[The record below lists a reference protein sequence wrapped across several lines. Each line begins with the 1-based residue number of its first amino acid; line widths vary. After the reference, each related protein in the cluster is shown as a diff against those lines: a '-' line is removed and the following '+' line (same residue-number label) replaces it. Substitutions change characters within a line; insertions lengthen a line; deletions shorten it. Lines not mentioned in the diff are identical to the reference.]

1 MDRHGD
7 RPWWGYVRPSRLVPI
22 VCILAAAGCTQPQP
36 HGVIGAKNQD
46 RPPLRVVSLDFC
58 ADQFVIKLADRASI
72 VAVSPDATRD
82 FSFMR
87 KEAKGLVQARPDA
100 ETILALKPDIVFRS
114 YGGGP
119 QMVPFLEQAGIQVHQ
134 IGWGED
140 FAAVR
145 SNVREAA
152 TALGQK
158 ARGEAV
164 VADFDRRLANLK
176 PAPQVSALYV
186 TPGGVTTG
194 PGSLVDRMMG
204 KAGLVNFQTQ
214 EGWNPLPLERLATER
229 PAMVVTAFFTAQS
242 PHQDYWSQAR
252 HPLVRQILADLP
264 VARLDGGATACS
276 GWFMVDAMEVMAAT
290 GRRISAEK
298 SALPPDMQP

>member
-1 MDRHGD
+1 MARHGV
-7 RPWWGYVRPSRLVPI
+7 RHWWDSVRASKLVLC
-22 VCILAAAGCTQPQP
+22 VCLTAVAGCSSPPPQGP
-36 HGVIGAKNQD
+36 VGANEPG
-46 RPPLRVVSLDFC
+46 RAPLRVVSLDFC
-58 ADQFVIKLADRASI
+58 ADQFVIKLANRDDI

-87 KEAKGLVQARPDA
+87 AEAKGLDQVRPDA
-100 ETILALKPDIVFRS
+100 ETILALKPDVVVRS

-119 QMVPFLEQAGIQVHQ
+119 QMVPFLERAGIKVHQ

-145 SNVREAA
+145 TNVRAA
-152 TALGQK
+152 AEALGQP

-164 VADFDRRLANLK
+164 VSDFDRRLANLK

-194 PGSLVDRMMG
+194 PGSLVDRMMSH
-204 KAGLVNFQTQ
+204 AGLVNFQTQ
-214 EGWNPLPLERLATER
+214 TGWNPLPLERLATEH

-252 HPLVRQILADLP
+252 HPLVRQMLSDLP
-264 VARLDGGATACS
+264 AARLDGGATACS
-276 GWFMVDAMEVMAAT
+276 GWFMIDAIEAMAAT
-290 GRRISAEK
+290 GRSISAK
-298 SALPPDMQP
+298 AGPLPQDLQP

>member
-1 MDRHGD
+1 
-7 RPWWGYVRPSRLVPI
+7 VRASKLVLC
-22 VCILAAAGCTQPQP
+22 VYLTAVAGCSSPPPQIP
-36 HGVIGAKNQD
+36 VGTND
-46 RPPLRVVSLDFC
+46 RGKAPLRVVSLDFC
-58 ADQFVIKLADRASI
+58 ADQFVIKLADRGDI
-72 VAVSPDATRD
+72 IAVSPDARRD

-87 KEAKGLVQARPDA
+87 AEAKGLDQVRPDA
-100 ETILALKPDIVFRS
+100 ETILALKPDVVVRS

-119 QMVPFLEQAGIQVHQ
+119 QLVPFLERADIKVHQ

-145 SNVREAA
+145 SNVRAVAE
-152 TALGQK
+152 ALGQP

-164 VADFDRRLANLK
+164 VADFDRRLASLN

-194 PGSLVDRMMG
+194 PGSLVDRMMSQ
-204 KAGLVNFQTQ
+204 AGLVNFQTQ
-214 EGWNPLPLERLATER
+214 KGWNPLPLERLATER

-252 HPLVRQILADLP
+252 HPLVRQMLADLP

-276 GWFMVDAMEVMAAT
+276 GWFMVDAMEAMADT
-290 GRRISAEK
+290 GRHISAK
-298 SALPPDMQP
+298 TSPLPQGLRP

>member
-1 MDRHGD
+1 
-7 RPWWGYVRPSRLVPI
+7 V
-22 VCILAAAGCTQPQP
+22 
-36 HGVIGAKNQD
+36 GANEQG
-46 RPPLRVVSLDFC
+46 RTPLRVVSLDFC
-58 ADQFVIKLADRASI
+58 ADQFVIKLANRGHI

-87 KEAKGLVQARPDA
+87 AEAKGLHQVRPDA
-100 ETILALKPDIVFRS
+100 ETILALKPDVVVRS

-119 QMVPFLEQAGIQVHQ
+119 QMVPFLERAGIKVHQ

-145 SNVREAA
+145 TNVRAA
-152 TALGQK
+152 AAALGQP

-164 VADFDRRLANLK
+164 VADFDRRLVNLK

-194 PGSLVDRMMG
+194 PGSLVDRLMRQ
-204 KAGLVNFQTQ
+204 AGLVNFQMQ
-214 EGWNPLPLERLATER
+214 KGWNPLPLERLATER
-229 PAMVVTAFFTAQS
+229 PEMVVTAFFTAQS

-252 HPLVRQILADLP
+252 HPLVRQMLTDLP

-276 GWFMVDAMEVMAAT
+276 GWFMVDAMEAMAAT
-290 GRRISAEK
+290 GRSISAK
-298 SALPPDMQP
+298 TSLLPEDLRP

>member
-1 MDRHGD
+1 
-7 RPWWGYVRPSRLVPI
+7 
-22 VCILAAAGCTQPQP
+22 
-36 HGVIGAKNQD
+36 
-46 RPPLRVVSLDFC
+46 VVSLDFC
-58 ADQFVIKLADRASI
+58 ADQFVIKLADRGDI

-87 KEAKGLVQARPDA
+87 AEAKGLDQVRPDA
-100 ETILALKPDIVFRS
+100 ETILALKPDVVVRS

-119 QMVPFLEQAGIQVHQ
+119 QMVPFLERAGIKVHQ

-140 FAAVR
+140 FTAVR
-145 SNVREAA
+145 TNVRAA
-152 TALGQK
+152 AEALGRPE
-158 ARGEAV
+158 RGEAL
-164 VADFDRRLANLK
+164 VADFDRRLKGLR

-194 PGSLVDRMMG
+194 PGSLVDRMMSQ
-204 KAGLVNFQTQ
+204 AGLVNFQTQ
-214 EGWNPLPLERLATER
+214 KGWNSLPLERLATER

-252 HPLVRQILADLP
+252 HPLMRQMLTDLP

-276 GWFMVDAMEVMAAT
+276 GWFMVDAIEEMAAT
-290 GRRISAEK
+290 GRRISAK
-298 SALPPDMQP
+298 NSPLPQGLRP

>member
-1 MDRHGD
+1 MA
-7 RPWWGYVRPSRLVPI
+7 V
-22 VCILAAAGCTQPQP
+22 AGCSSPPPQGP
-36 HGVIGAKNQD
+36 VGANEQG
-46 RPPLRVVSLDFC
+46 RAPLRVVSLDFC
-58 ADQFVIKLADRASI
+58 ADQFVIKLADRGHI

-82 FSFMR
+82 FSFKR
-87 KEAKGLVQARPDA
+87 AEAKGLNQVRPDA
-100 ETILALKPDIVFRS
+100 ETILALKPDVVVRS

-119 QMVPFLEQAGIQVHQ
+119 QMVPFLERAGIKVHQ

-145 SNVREAA
+145 TNVRA
-152 TALGQK
+152 TAEALGQP

-164 VADFDRRLANLK
+164 VADFDRRLKGLK

-194 PGSLVDRMMG
+194 PGSLVDRMMSQ
-204 KAGLVNFQTQ
+204 AGLVNLQTQ
-214 EGWNPLPLERLATER
+214 KGWNPLPLERLATER

-252 HPLVRQILADLP
+252 HPIVRQMLTDLP

-276 GWFMVDAMEVMAAT
+276 GWFMVDAMEAMAAT
-290 GRRISAEK
+290 GRSISAET
-298 SALPPDMQP
+298 SPLPQELRP

>member
-1 MDRHGD
+1 MRA
-7 RPWWGYVRPSRLVPI
+7 SRLALL
-22 VCILAAAGCTQPQP
+22 ILFGVAAGCSSPQP
-36 HGVIGAKNQD
+36 PSAVPAKEGGKS
-46 RPPLRVVSLDFC
+46 PLRVVSLDFC
-58 ADQFVIKLADRASI
+58 ADQFVIKLANRADI
-72 VAVSPDATRD
+72 LAVSPDATRD

-87 KEAKGLVQARPDA
+87 AEAKGLRQVRPDA
-100 ETILALKPDIVFRS
+100 EAILALKPDVVVRS

-119 QMVPFLEQAGIQVHQ
+119 QMVPFLERAGIKVHQ

-145 SNVREAA
+145 TNVREAA
-152 TALGQK
+152 DALGQP

-164 VADFDRRLANLK
+164 VTDFDRRLASLK
-176 PAPQVSALYV
+176 PAANVSALYV

-204 KAGLVNFQTQ
+204 QAGLVNFQTQ
-214 EGWNPLPLERLATER
+214 KGWSPLPLERLLAER
-229 PAMVVTAFFTAQS
+229 PDMVVTAFFTAQS

-252 HPLVRQILADLP
+252 HPLVRQMLTDLP

-276 GWFMVDAMEVMAAT
+276 GWFMVDAMEAMATT
-290 GRRISAEK
+290 GRSLHGKED
-298 SALPPDMQP
+298 ALAKEVRP

>member
-1 MDRHGD
+1 MARHGG
-7 RPWWGYVRPSRLVPI
+7 RHWWVYVRLSRLVFL
-22 VCILAAAGCTQPQP
+22 VCLAGAAGCNAPQPQRSVTFKDQ
-36 HGVIGAKNQD
+36 GKA
-46 RPPLRVVSLDFC
+46 PLRVVSLDFC
-58 ADQFVIKLADRASI
+58 ADQFVIKLADRNHI
-72 VAVSPDATRD
+72 LAVSPDATRD

-87 KEAKGLVQARPDA
+87 AEAKGLRQVRPDA
-100 ETILALKPDIVFRS
+100 ETILALKPDVVVRS

-119 QMVPFLEQAGIQVHQ
+119 QIVPFLERAGIKVHQ

-145 SNVREAA
+145 TNVREAA
-152 TALGQK
+152 EALGQP

-164 VADFDRRLANLK
+164 MADFDRRLARLK

-194 PGSLVDRMMG
+194 PGSLVDRMMV

-214 EGWNPLPLERLATER
+214 KGWNPLPLERLVTEQ

-252 HPLVRQILADLP
+252 HPLVRQMLRDLP
-264 VARLDGGATACS
+264 VARLNGGATACS
-276 GWFMVDAMEVMAAT
+276 GWFMVDAIEAMAAT
-290 GRRISAEK
+290 GRSIHAK
-298 SALPPDMQP
+298 SAPLSGDWRP

>member
-1 MDRHGD
+1 MA
-7 RPWWGYVRPSRLVPI
+7 V
-22 VCILAAAGCTQPQP
+22 AGCSSPQPQGP
-36 HGVIGAKNQD
+36 VGANEQG
-46 RPPLRVVSLDFC
+46 RAPLRVVSLDFC
-58 ADQFVIKLADRASI
+58 ADQFVIKLADRGTI

-87 KEAKGLVQARPDA
+87 AEAKGLDQVRPDA
-100 ETILALKPDIVFRS
+100 ETILALKPDVVVRS

-119 QMVPFLEQAGIQVHQ
+119 QMVPFLERAGIKVHQ

-145 SNVREAA
+145 TNVRAA
-152 TALGQK
+152 AEALGQP

-164 VADFDRRLANLK
+164 VADFDRRLKGLK

-194 PGSLVDRMMG
+194 PGSLVDRMMSQ
-204 KAGLVNFQTQ
+204 AGLVNFQTQ
-214 EGWNPLPLERLATER
+214 KGWNPLPLERLATER

-252 HPLVRQILADLP
+252 HPLVRQMLTDLP

-276 GWFMVDAMEVMAAT
+276 GWFMVDAMEAMAAT
-290 GRRISAEK
+290 GRSVSAETGP
-298 SALPPDMQP
+298 LPQDLQP

>member
-1 MDRHGD
+1 MARHGD
-7 RPWWGYVRPSRLVPI
+7 RHWWGYVRPSKLVLFFCLS
-22 VCILAAAGCTQPQP
+22 VAAGCSSPQPQ
-36 HGVIGAKNQD
+36 GAVAPYNQGKA
-46 RPPLRVVSLDFC
+46 PLRVVSLDFC
-58 ADQFVIKLADRASI
+58 ADQFVIKLANRASI

-87 KEAKGLVQARPDA
+87 AEAKGLRQVRPDA
-100 ETILALKPDIVFRS
+100 ETILALKPDVVVRS

-119 QMVPFLEQAGIQVHQ
+119 QMVPFLERAGIKVHQ

-140 FAAVR
+140 FTAVR
-145 SNVREAA
+145 TNVREAA
-152 TALGQK
+152 EALGQP
-158 ARGEAV
+158 ARGEAL
-164 VADFDRRLANLK
+164 VADFDRRLASLK

-194 PGSLVDRMMG
+194 PGSLVDRMMV

-214 EGWNPLPLERLATER
+214 KGWNPLPLERLATEQ

-252 HPLVRQILADLP
+252 HPLVRQMLTDLP

-276 GWFMVDAMEVMAAT
+276 GWFMVDAMEAMAAT
-290 GRRISAEK
+290 GRSIHAK
-298 SALPPDMQP
+298 TGALPKDLQP

>member
-1 MDRHGD
+1 
-7 RPWWGYVRPSRLVPI
+7 V
-22 VCILAAAGCTQPQP
+22 
-36 HGVIGAKNQD
+36 GANEQG
-46 RPPLRVVSLDFC
+46 RTPLRVVSLDFC
-58 ADQFVIKLADRASI
+58 ADQFVIKLANRGHI

-87 KEAKGLVQARPDA
+87 AEAKGLHQVRPDA
-100 ETILALKPDIVFRS
+100 ETILALKPDVVVRS

-119 QMVPFLEQAGIQVHQ
+119 QMVPFLERAGIKVHQ

-145 SNVREAA
+145 TNVRAA
-152 TALGQK
+152 AAALGQP

-164 VADFDRRLANLK
+164 VADFDRRLASLK

-194 PGSLVDRMMG
+194 PGSLVDRLMSQ
-204 KAGLVNFQTQ
+204 AGLVNFQMQ
-214 EGWNPLPLERLATER
+214 KGWNPLPLERLATER

-242 PHQDYWSQAR
+242 PHQDYWSQSR
-252 HPLVRQILADLP
+252 HPLVREMLADLP
-264 VARLDGGATACS
+264 IARLDGGATACS
-276 GWFMVDAMEVMAAT
+276 GWFMVDAMEEMAAT
-290 GRRISAEK
+290 GRRISAK
-298 SALPPDMQP
+298 NSPLPQGLRP